1 MKKILDI
8 RHIVI
13 VLLLLICALEFLNP
27 KGFMPNRTKI
37 VTQIDSIPFEVHD
50 TTEIEVPVE
59 VEVLYEVKVPYEV
72 KVEVPVI
79 QSVDTAQIL
88 KSHFAKIQYKDV
100 LKLPNNQG
108 TVTIIDTIANNTI
121 VNRKFIADVKRMII
135 NDTIY
140 TQIPRKTEVY
150 FGFDAKFDKPVQ
162 LLNASV
168 PAGVGVLNHSSG
180 AVPVNAFAVEL
191 ILYKLVNV
199 VTFILF
205 VNCNTFVNALQ
216 FLNVDE
222 KFIANVFVSNNVDGT
237 DVNPVQAKKHDANV
251 VANGTLSN
259 NPVGTVVIVVIEEK
273 LSVNVVAFGE

>member
-108 TVTIIDTIANNTI
+108 TITITDTIANNTI

-140 TQIPRKTEVY
+140 TQIPRKTEAYLGLDV
-150 FGFDAKFDKPVQ
+150 KFDKPNVINIIG
-162 LLNASV
+162 LSMLFKNKDDRHLYKL
-168 PAGVGVLNHSSG
+168 GVGVTNRVDDG
-180 AVPVNAFAVEL
+180 GTNG
-191 ILYKLVNV
+191 KL
-199 VTFILF
+199 TPFIGGG
-205 VNCNTFVNALQ
+205 VYW
-216 FLNVDE
+216 
-222 KFIANVFVSNNVDGT
+222 
-237 DVNPVQAKKHDANV
+237 
-251 VANGTLSN
+251 
-259 NPVGTVVIVVIEEK
+259 K
-273 LSVNVVAFGE
+273 LKLK

>member
-27 KGFMPNRTKI
+27 KGFMPNRTKM

-79 QSVDTAQIL
+79 QSVDTAEIL

-108 TVTIIDTIANNTI
+108 TVTITDTIANNTI

-140 TQIPRKTEVY
+140 TQIPRKTEAYLGLDV
-150 FGFDAKFDKPVQ
+150 KFDKPNVINIIG
-162 LLNASV
+162 LSMLFKNKDDRHLYKL
-168 PAGVGVLNHSSG
+168 GVGVTNRVDDG
-180 AVPVNAFAVEL
+180 GTNG
-191 ILYKLVNV
+191 KL
-199 VTFILF
+199 TPFIGGG
-205 VNCNTFVNALQ
+205 VYW
-216 FLNVDE
+216 
-222 KFIANVFVSNNVDGT
+222 
-237 DVNPVQAKKHDANV
+237 
-251 VANGTLSN
+251 
-259 NPVGTVVIVVIEEK
+259 K
-273 LSVNVVAFGE
+273 LKLK

>member
-79 QSVDTAQIL
+79 QSVDTAEIL

-108 TVTIIDTIANNTI
+108 IVTITDTIANNTI
-121 VNRKFIADVKRMII
+121 VNRKFIADIKRMII

-140 TQIPRKTEVY
+140 TQIPIKTEAYLGLDV
-150 FGFDAKFDKPVQ
+150 KFDKPNVINIIG
-162 LLNASV
+162 LSMLFKNKDDRHMYKL
-168 PAGVGVLNHSSG
+168 GVGVTNRVDDG
-180 AVPVNAFAVEL
+180 GTNG
-191 ILYKLVNV
+191 KL
-199 VTFILF
+199 TPFIGGG
-205 VNCNTFVNALQ
+205 VYW
-216 FLNVDE
+216 
-222 KFIANVFVSNNVDGT
+222 
-237 DVNPVQAKKHDANV
+237 
-251 VANGTLSN
+251 
-259 NPVGTVVIVVIEEK
+259 K
-273 LSVNVVAFGE
+273 LKLK

>member
-79 QSVDTAQIL
+79 QSVDTAEIL
-88 KSHFAKIQYKDV
+88 KSHFDKIQYKDV

-140 TQIPRKTEVY
+140 TQIPRKTEAYLGLDV
-150 FGFDAKFDKPVQ
+150 KFDKPNVINIIG
-162 LLNASV
+162 LSMLFKNKDDRHMYKL
-168 PAGVGVLNHSSG
+168 GVGVTNRVDDG
-180 AVPVNAFAVEL
+180 GTNG
-191 ILYKLVNV
+191 KL
-199 VTFILF
+199 TPFIGGG
-205 VNCNTFVNALQ
+205 VYW
-216 FLNVDE
+216 
-222 KFIANVFVSNNVDGT
+222 
-237 DVNPVQAKKHDANV
+237 
-251 VANGTLSN
+251 
-259 NPVGTVVIVVIEEK
+259 K
-273 LSVNVVAFGE
+273 LKLK

>member
-79 QSVDTAQIL
+79 QSIDTAEIL

-140 TQIPRKTEVY
+140 TQIPRKTEAYLGLDV
-150 FGFDAKFDKPVQ
+150 KFDKPNVINIIG
-162 LLNASV
+162 LSMLFKNKDDRHLYKL
-168 PAGVGVLNHSSG
+168 GVGVTNRVDDG
-180 AVPVNAFAVEL
+180 GTNG
-191 ILYKLVNV
+191 KL
-199 VTFILF
+199 TPFIGGG
-205 VNCNTFVNALQ
+205 VYW
-216 FLNVDE
+216 
-222 KFIANVFVSNNVDGT
+222 
-237 DVNPVQAKKHDANV
+237 
-251 VANGTLSN
+251 
-259 NPVGTVVIVVIEEK
+259 K
-273 LSVNVVAFGE
+273 LKLK